1 VIVAHHAGEDVLVM
15 AAASGAGFGSLLLAV
30 GRARLAELTRR
41 LRRW

>member
-1 VIVAHHAGEDVLVM
+1 VIVAHHAGEDVLLM
-15 AAASGAGFGSLLLAV
+15 AAASGAGLGSMLLAL